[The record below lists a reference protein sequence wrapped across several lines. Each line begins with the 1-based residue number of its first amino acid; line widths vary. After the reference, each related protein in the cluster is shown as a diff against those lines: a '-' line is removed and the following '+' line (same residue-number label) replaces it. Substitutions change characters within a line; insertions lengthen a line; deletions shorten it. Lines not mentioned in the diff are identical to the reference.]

1 MPTPTSST
9 IQPTPNHDRQVQANF
24 GPRANAYVES
34 RVHAQGEDLNRLA
47 GLAQHVSPRRA
58 IDLGAGG
65 GHVSYTMAP
74 YAGAVTAVDLSA
86 NMLAAIDET
95 SVAKGLAN
103 ITTQQASVEHL
114 PFADDS
120 FDFLACRYSAHHWH
134 DVNAGLREA
143 RRVLP
148 KGAKAVF
155 IDVTAAA
162 SPLLNTHLQAIELL
176 RDTSHVRNYTVAEW
190 SDMLGRA
197 GFAIEALHPHRLRME
212 FKSWVA
218 RIGTPE
224 PLCTAILMLQE
235 KASPEVKAHFAIEPD
250 GSFMLDM
257 VMFETVA
264 ID

>member
-1 MPTPTSST
+1 MQTPTHST
-9 IQPTPNHDRQVQANF
+9 AQHTNGHDRHVQANF

-34 RVHAQGEDLNRLA
+34 TVHAQGEDLNRLA
-47 GLAQHVSPRRA
+47 VLVGQLTPKRA
-58 IDLGAGG
+58 VDLGAGG

-74 YAGAVTAVDLSA
+74 HVGSVTAVDLSA
-86 NMLAAIDET
+86 DMLTAIRETAA
-95 SVAKGLAN
+95 SKGFAN
-103 ITTQQASVEHL
+103 IQTQHASVEQL
-114 PFADDS
+114 PFADES
-120 FDFLACRYSAHHWH
+120 FDFLACRFTAHHWH

-155 IDVTAAA
+155 IDVTAAPA
-162 SPLLNTHLQAIELL
+162 PLLNTHLQAVELL

-197 GFAIEALHPHRLRME
+197 GFSIEALQPWRLRME
-212 FKSWVA
+212 YKSWTA

-224 PLCTAILMLQE
+224 ALCTAILMLQNN
-235 KASPEVKAHFAIEPD
+235 ASPEVKTHFAIEPD

-257 VMFETVA
+257 VMFETVTA
-264 ID
+264 

>member
-1 MPTPTSST
+1 MQTPTNKKATRS
-9 IQPTPNHDRQVQANF
+9 NGHDQHVQANF

-34 RVHAQGEDLNRLA
+34 SVHAQGADLNRLA
-47 GLAQHVSPRRA
+47 DVVRQLAPQRA

-74 YAGAVTAVDLSA
+74 YAGSVMAVDLSA
-86 NMLAAIDET
+86 DMVAAIREAA
-95 SVAKGLAN
+95 VAKGFAN
-103 ITTQQASVEHL
+103 IEAQQHSVENL
-114 PFADDS
+114 PFANES
-120 FDFLACRYSAHHWH
+120 FDYLACRFTAHHWH

-148 KGAKAVF
+148 KGAKATF
-155 IDVTAAA
+155 IDVIAPAA
-162 SPLLNTHLQAIELL
+162 PLLNTHLQAIELL

-190 SDMLGRA
+190 SEMLGRA
-197 GFAIEALHPHRLRME
+197 GFAIEALHPSRLRME

-224 PLCTAILMLQE
+224 PLCAAVQIVQD

-250 GSFMLDM
+250 GSFLLDM
-257 VMFETVA
+257 AMFEVVA
-264 ID
+264 I